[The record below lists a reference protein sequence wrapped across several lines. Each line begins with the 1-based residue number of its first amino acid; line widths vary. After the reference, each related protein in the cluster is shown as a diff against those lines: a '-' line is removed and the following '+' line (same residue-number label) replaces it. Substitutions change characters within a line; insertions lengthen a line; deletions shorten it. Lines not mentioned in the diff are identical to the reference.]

1 MDIPK
6 IEKIKW
12 GPGAWNFIHHVA
24 LTYPKEPTN
33 NDMDN
38 YLMFFNSLQNVL
50 PCPKC
55 SENYK
60 RHLEKFPLQRA
71 LINNQELFKWSVD
84 IHNEVNKELNKREYS
99 HEEALNIYLNQMQ
112 EKHDTYILIGVL
124 ILLFFVF
131 LLADRKWKII
141 SRFI

>member
-12 GPGAWNFIHHVA
+12 GPGTWNFIHFVA
-24 LTYPKEPTN
+24 ITYPKEPTD
-33 NDMDN
+33 NDMDK
-38 YLMFFNSLQNVL
+38 YLMFFTSLQHVL

-55 SENYK
+55 SDNYK
-60 RHLEKFPLQRA
+60 RHLDDFPIQKA
-71 LINNQELFKWSVD
+71 LTNNQELFKWTVD

-99 HEEALNIYLNQMQ
+99 YEEALNIYLNPTQ
-112 EKHDTYILIGVL
+112 EKHDTYTLIGVL
-124 ILLFFVF
+124 LLLFFVF